1 MPQPSHT
8 FFANTACRYYP
19 CHKGEE
25 ELNCL
30 FCFCPLYTLPHCP
43 GSPTYIESSGKLIK
57 DCSGC
62 TFPHRAE
69 NYDAVIAC
77 LQNA

>member
-1 MPQPSHT
+1 MQAPSHR
-8 FFANTACRYYP
+8 FFSNTACRYYP
-19 CHKGEE
+19 CHKGETA
-25 ELNCL
+25 LNCL

-43 GSPTYIESSGKLIK
+43 GSPTYVESSGRVIK
-57 DCSGC
+57 DCSCC

-77 LQNA
+77 LQNG